1 MANFAGSSSR
11 AQACTFYISN
21 KCPFPI
27 WPATASNT
35 GQPVIAKGGFYLP
48 PAQTKTIQ
56 APGTWSGRIWART
69 GCNFNYDD
77 TKSNGEPA
85 CETGDCQG
93 QLECNGKIGLP
104 PATLVEISLQVE
116 ALFGDGILLNCLTLL
131 CLKFL
136 KPQLQA
142 GKSKP
147 SFYDVSLV
155 DGYNLPVSVST
166 KPASKKC
173 QIRGC
178 QKNLKNACPE
188 ELQIL
193 NEEGEVAACK
203 SACLAFNDDK
213 FCCRNEFGSPETC
226 KPSVY
231 SKIFKDAC
239 PSYFSYAFD
248 TPSPL
253 VNCPSDAYVITFCP
267 SKWGS
272 ENTDM

>member
-1 MANFAGSSSR
+1 MPCIQLVSMKMKMPKSFAAFVLFTMWHLIPSGSSSR

-48 PAQTKTIQ
+48 PGQTKTIQ
-56 APGTWSGRIWART
+56 APGAWSGRIWART
-69 GCNFNYDD
+69 GCNFNSDD
-77 TKSNGEPA
+77 TKSSGEPA

-104 PATLVEISLQVE
+104 PATLVEISLQ
-116 ALFGDGILLNCLTLL
+116 AD
-131 CLKFL
+131 
-136 KPQLQA
+136 
-142 GKSKP
+142 KSKP

-173 QIRGC
+173 QIGGC
-178 QKNLKNACPE
+178 QKDLKSACPK

-193 NEEGEVAACK
+193 NEEGEVVACK
-203 SACLAFNDDK
+203 SACLAFDHDK
-213 FCCRNEFGSPETC
+213 FCCRNEYGSPETC

-248 TPSPL
+248 TPTPL